1 MTTSK
6 KHRRIPDGVN
16 GIQINFCKNPLC
28 SNFGIP
34 APESRGA
41 VPGGIGSYTLIGF
54 SGRGRVLSCQLC
66 KRTSVLRS
74 NLAIFQELIRFN
86 PSDYRHQNASC
97 PDESCDS
104 FGLGPAQF
112 PHLYYKHG
120 VTRRGEPRFRCK
132 CCGST
137 FSCGAQIREQRKPE
151 LDGEVLKLLVNKVP
165 MRRICEVL
173 DINPATLYGK
183 LGFLSEIMT
192 SFSLIQEKKFEG
204 GLADLKR
211 AYVSIDRQD
220 YFLNWGTQFDRRNI
234 RLGATAA
241 ADNETGYIFAAQ
253 LNFDSTV
260 NAEDIEA
267 DAIARGDYDLPPAYR
282 HYARLCL
289 RRDFEDD
296 GITDE
301 KSTVDTDS
309 ELPDLEV
316 KAPHSGMQVHLEH
329 TQYALIFRLKALL
342 KHVEKVR
349 LFVDRDPGLDSACI
363 GVFAERVTAR
373 TTDVFVVQTAKNLTM
388 QGKKKLVSQV
398 NRELSNFKK
407 NFPDIE
413 EKNLRHQL
421 VVHRLQ
427 VFQAESER
435 SSWFSYPLSDMADPN
450 KSIQYQTDFKDYD
463 IDHLARL
470 YMKATLRGVD
480 RFFMQVRRRISILER
495 PLATAN
501 NANRRWHGYG
511 AYSPLV
517 VERALAIFKVYY
529 NYCLV
534 GEDGCTPAMRLGL
547 TVKPMIIDD
556 FCNR

>member
-1 MTTSK
+1 LVKSK
-6 KHRRIPDGVN
+6 KHRRIPESIS
-16 GIQINFCKNPLC
+16 GIQINFCKNPRC
-28 SNFGIP
+28 ANFGIP

-41 VPGGIGSYTLIGF
+41 VPGGIGSYTLIG
-54 SGRGRVLSCQLC
+54 STGRGRTLSCQLC

-74 NLAIFQELIRFN
+74 NLAISQELARLN
-86 PSDYRHQNASC
+86 PSYYRYQNASC
-97 PDESCDS
+97 PNETCDS
-104 FGLGPAQF
+104 FGMSPAES
-112 PHLYYKHG
+112 PHLYYRHG
-120 VTRRGEPRFRCK
+120 ATRKGEPRFRCK
-132 CCGST
+132 RCGNT

-183 LGFLSEIMT
+183 LGFLSEVMT
-192 SFSLIQEKKFEG
+192 SFSLAQERKLEEG
-204 GLADLKR
+204 VVTVKR
-211 AYVSIDRQD
+211 AYISIDRQD

-234 RLGATAA
+234 WLGATAA
-241 ADNETGYIFAAQ
+241 ANNETGYIFAAQ

-260 NAEDIEA
+260 NAEDVEA
-267 DAIARGDYDLPPAYR
+267 DAIVRGDYDLPPAYR

-289 RRDFEDD
+289 RKDFESDSA
-296 GITDE
+296 TDE
-301 KSTVDTDS
+301 SSVKDGDV
-309 ELPDLEV
+309 ELSDLEV

-329 TQYALIFRLKALL
+329 TQYALIFRLKELL
-342 KHVEKVR
+342 KNVEKIR

-363 GVFAERVTAR
+363 GVFAERVSAR
-373 TTDVFVVQTAKNLTM
+373 TADVFVVQTAKNMTM
-388 QGKKKLVSQV
+388 QSKKKLVSQV
-398 NRELSNFKK
+398 NRELINFK
-407 NFPDIE
+407 NSFPDIE
-413 EKNLRHQL
+413 EKKLRHQL
-421 VVHRLQ
+421 VVHQLQ
-427 VFQAESER
+427 ARQAEANINP
-435 SSWFSYPLSDMADPN
+435 WFPYPLSDMADPN
-450 KSIQYQTDFKDYD
+450 KSIQYQTDFGDYD

-480 RFFMQVRRRISILER
+480 RFFMQIRRRISILER

-517 VERALAIFKVYY
+517 VERALSIFKVYY

-547 TVKPMIIDD
+547 TVKPVGIDE